1 MCSEKKNRF
10 GPIFK
15 LLINGWVWV
24 SSWVMGVIRY
34 GCCWV
39 WAKYGCGC
47 FKPRKKNTQLNIPIW
62 VWSNP
67 TDRPIPSRRQSYR
80 LRVRFVLLHF
90 SVENLI
96 WLGNVEVNDFTRDI
110 LHHSRVLDS
119 VARHGESKER
129 ERDL

>member
-24 SSWVMGVIRY
+24 SSWVMGVIGY

-67 TDRPIPSRRQSYR
+67 TDRPK
-80 LRVRFVLLHF
+80 H
-90 SVENLI
+90 
-96 WLGNVEVNDFTRDI
+96 
-110 LHHSRVLDS
+110 
-119 VARHGESKER
+119 
-129 ERDL
+129 